1 MVKSYISSKQKATNG
16 LKLLLGESEPF
27 SQVQASWRFLNND
40 KVTIDGL
47 YEPIKE
53 QVKKEIEKHCESYV
67 LAMSDWSHLDYKN
80 HTSKKELESKK
91 KKDNGKQLGY
101 DLQTTIAVSD
111 KSGEPIGPL
120 VHNLKTS
127 KKVYSTYD
135 DNIEIK
141 KTHLEEL
148 SSRVNSI
155 RKELATDK
163 KIVHIVDRESD
174 SVAFMRELD
183 KNKALFLLRVKKTS
197 TVFYLKEE
205 KSYKQGELAKKLG
218 LGKLVK
224 TIKYQ
229 KKQVK
234 IYVNSCEVEIRRDA
248 TKTTISKDGKRK
260 YTKIEGN
267 AVKAKFIV
275 ERLVD
280 EENNVVA
287 EWLLLSNILDTKV
300 SAQTLATWYYY
311 RWKIESYFKLL
322 KSSGFN
328 LEEWQQKEPIALFKR
343 LLVVSLSCL
352 FVWKLANDSS
362 QNAKEIRDFL
372 VLLSGRLIE
381 RGKEF
386 TLPALLA
393 GLESYLQMMD
403 VMLLFSHEELL
414 DMHTKLTNLLGIDF

>member
-1 MVKSYISSKQKATNG
+1 MVKSYISAKQRATNG
-16 LKLLLGESEPF
+16 LKLLLGESDSF

-40 KVTIDGL
+40 NVTVEGL
-47 YEPIKE
+47 FEPIKE
-53 QVKKEIEKHCESYV
+53 SVKEEIEKHCKEYV
-67 LAMSDWSHLDYKN
+67 LAMSDWSHLDYKK
-80 HTSKKELESKK
+80 HTSKKELGCKK
-91 KKDNGKQLGY
+91 KKDKGKQLGY

-111 KSGEPIGPL
+111 NSGEPIVPL

-135 DNIEIK
+135 DNIDIK

-148 SSRVNSI
+148 ASRTEAI
-155 RKELATDK
+155 RNDLDIDK

-183 KNKALFLLRVKKTS
+183 KNKELFLLRVKKTS
-197 TVFYLKEE
+197 RVFYLKEE
-205 KSYKQGELAKKLG
+205 KSYKQGELANKLG

-229 KKQVK
+229 KKRVK
-234 IYVNSCEVEIRRDA
+234 IYVNSCEVEVRRDA
-248 TKTTISKDGKRK
+248 TKMTINKDGKRK
-260 YTKIEGN
+260 YTKIEGK
-267 AVKAKFIV
+267 AVKVRFIV

-362 QNAKEIRDFL
+362 RNAKEIRDFL
-372 VLLSGRLIE
+372 VLLSGRIIE
-381 RGKEF
+381 KGKEF

-414 DMHTKLTNLLGIDF
+414 DMHKKLTNLLGMDF